1 MKSIDIFKPL
11 KGKTAVISGSSTG
24 IGAAIALELA
34 IRGANI
40 VINYPYPQFKEEA
53 QNTLTGILRETDGI
67 EGIVIEADLGT
78 IDGPKILIDQTVS
91 KFGKIH
97 ILVNNAALAINKPL
111 RDHNL
116 KDWDI
121 LVNLNGRGTFLLTQ
135 NALPHLANPSRIINI
150 CSASSRGSPPLQS
163 IYAGTK
169 GMVDSFTKVWAKEL
183 PREYGCTVNSI
194 SPGPTR
200 TEGFAAAGKEAM
212 IVLQP
217 TIDKTPVAA
226 RMGNPEEIA
235 YAVASLAD
243 DKACWING
251 VHLHVNGGLYI
262 E

>member
-1 MKSIDIFKPL
+1 ML
-11 KGKTAVISGSSTG
+11 
-24 IGAAIALELA
+24 
-34 IRGANI
+34 I
-40 VINYPYPQFKEEA
+40 V
-53 QNTLTGILRETDGI
+53 RR
-67 EGIVIEADLGT
+67 
-78 IDGPKILIDQTVS
+78 
-91 KFGKIH
+91 KIH

-135 NALPHLANPSRIINI
+135 NALPHLANPSRIVNI

-183 PREYGCTVNSI
+183 PKEYGCTVNSV
-194 SPGPTR
+194 SPGPNKTK
-200 TEGFAAAGKEAM
+200 GFEEAGEEAM
-212 IVLQP
+212 MVLQP

-226 RMGNPEEIA
+226 RMENPAEIA
-235 YAVASLAD
+235 YAFASLAD